1 MYHNLK
7 AIIKKKYGQDATN
20 VGDEGGFAPAI
31 ASNEEGLNL
40 VNQAIE
46 VHMGLSA
53 PSFKRQLCSSN
64 IAFYSAQQS
73 GEPCMSLLAV
83 VLI

>member
-1 MYHNLK
+1 VLTVEPGPQLECCCHLQVYHNLK

-46 VHMGLSA
+46 VHMGLFS
-53 PSFKRQLCSSN
+53 
-64 IAFYSAQQS
+64 
-73 GEPCMSLLAV
+73 
-83 VLI
+83 